1 MSSNPRDTAA
11 PGAVPEPKGATAR
24 NAGLLAAGSL
34 AGRAL
39 GLVREITI
47 TRLFG
52 QSGRVSAFVVASQIP
67 VMLHDLIVGG
77 YVSAAFVPVL
87 AARLEDD
94 DRPGYG
100 RLVAALLFAFGLIVL
115 GVATLMLWFA
125 DSIARVMAGGFA
137 RFSPELL
144 AETAAMVR
152 WMTPVLWLIGMSG
165 VLNSV
170 LFAMDRFSWP
180 AVANATVN
188 VGIIAI
194 APLWA
199 REHGVMALVWGLWAG
214 HALQALI
221 LAADLKRTGLQLFRN
236 VFDPGLRQL
245 FRRYL
250 PIIASLVVSQV
261 QVLMDRRFASGT
273 GLSSIAW
280 MRTATTLQQLPLG
293 LISFSIGLATLPGL
307 ARSHA
312 GARGSEFRSRTVAS
326 LGQVLLWMTPVLV
339 CMGLLAEPIVRLL
352 FERGA
357 FTAVDTASVLP
368 AVRIYLIGAFCAASD
383 QLLNNVFYARQN
395 TLVPALVGMG
405 SVLAYFAAAFLLLDG
420 FGYLGLVWADTA
432 KHAVHMAVML
442 VLVGRRGFGAWHGLA
457 VELVPWAWRLVIGGS
472 LCLAAVVLARWAV
485 GALMSPSAGRDLV
498 DVVLSGSLGIAVY
511 FGCLLVMR
519 TPEVTAIAH
528 YAGDRLPRLW
538 GLSQR

>member
-1 MSSNPRDTAA
+1 MVSNPRGAADAAA
-11 PGAVPEPKGATAR
+11 PEPEGATAR
-24 NAGLLAAGSL
+24 NAGLLVAGSL

-94 DRPGYG
+94 GPGYG
-100 RLVAALLFAFGLIVL
+100 RLVSALLFAFGLMLL
-115 GVATLMLWFA
+115 GVTTLMLWFA
-125 DSIARVMAGGFA
+125 EPIARVMAGGFA
-137 RFSPELL
+137 RFSPALL
-144 AETAAMVR
+144 DETAAMVR

-199 REHGVMALVWGLWAG
+199 REQGVMALVWGLWAG

-221 LAADLKRTGLQLFRN
+221 LAADVKRASLRLFGN
-236 VFDPGLRQL
+236 VFDPGLLQL

-250 PIIASLVVSQV
+250 PVIASLVVSQI
-261 QVLMDRRFASGT
+261 QVLMDRRFASET

-307 ARSHA
+307 TRSHA

-339 CMGLLAEPIVRLL
+339 CMGLLGEPIVRLL

-357 FTAVDTASVLP
+357 FTATDTASVLP
-368 AVRIYLIGAFCAASD
+368 AVRIYLIGAFCAALD
-383 QLLNNVFYARQN
+383 QLLNNAFYARQN

-405 SVLAYFAAAFLLLDG
+405 SVLAYFAAAVLLLDG
-420 FGYLGLVWADTA
+420 LGYLGLVWADTA
-432 KHAVHMAVML
+432 KHGVHMLAML
-442 VLVGRRGFGAWHGLA
+442 VLVGRRGFDAWHGLA
-457 VELVPWAWRLVIGGS
+457 MELVPLAWRLVIGGV
-472 LCLAAVVLARWAV
+472 LCLAAGLVVRWTIGFLMPPSAWRDVVEVVLAG
-485 GALMSPSAGRDLV
+485 GAGV
-498 DVVLSGSLGIAVY
+498 AVY
-511 FGCLLVMR
+511 FGCLFALRTAELVGVVQYVKR
-519 TPEVTAIAH
+519 Q
-528 YAGDRLPRLW
+528 LPWL
-538 GLSQR
+538 

>member
-1 MSSNPRDTAA
+1 MSSHPRDAA
-11 PGAVPEPKGATAR
+11 ATGGAPESRGATAR

-94 DRPGYG
+94 GRPGYG
-100 RLVAALLFAFGLIVL
+100 RLVSALLFAFGLILL

-125 DSIARVMAGGFA
+125 DPIARIMAGGFA

-144 AETAAMVR
+144 DETAAMVR

-170 LFAMDRFSWP
+170 LFAMDRFGWP

-221 LAADLKRTGLQLFRN
+221 LAADLKRAVLRLFGN

-261 QVLMDRRFASGT
+261 QVLTDRRFASGT

-326 LGQVLLWMTPVLV
+326 LGQVLLWMTPVLI
-339 CMGLLAEPIVRLL
+339 CMALLAEPVVRLL

-357 FTAVDTASVLP
+357 FTEVDTASVLP

-383 QLLNNVFYARQN
+383 QLLNNAFYARQN

-420 FGYLGLVWADTA
+420 MGYLGLVWADTA
-432 KHAVHMAVML
+432 KHAVHMIVML
-442 VLVGRRGFGAWHGLA
+442 ILVGRRGFGAWHGLA
-457 VELVPWAWRLVIGGS
+457 VELAPLAWRLAIGGS
-472 LCLAAVVLARWAV
+472 LCLAAVVLVRWAV
-485 GALMSPSAGRDLV
+485 GAAMSPSAGHDLV
-498 DVVLSGSLGIAVY
+498 DIALAGGVGFAVY
-511 FGCLLVMR
+511 FGCLLVLR
-519 TPEVTAIAH
+519 TTELVELAQ
-528 YAGDRLPRLW
+528 YVKSRLPWLRS
-538 GLSQR
+538 GP

>member
-1 MSSNPRDTAA
+1 MSSNPRAAADMAA
-11 PGAVPEPKGATAR
+11 PESEGATAR

-34 AGRAL
+34 VGRAL

-87 AARLEDD
+87 AARLEADG
-94 DRPGYG
+94 RSGYG
-100 RLVAALLFAFGLIVL
+100 RLVSALLFVFGLILL
-115 GVATLMLWFA
+115 GVATLMLWLA
-125 DSIARVMAGGFA
+125 DPIARIMAGGFA

-144 AETAAMVR
+144 DETAVMVR

-165 VLNSV
+165 VLNSI

-188 VGIIAI
+188 IGIIAI

-199 REHGVMALVWGLWAG
+199 REQGVMVLVWGLWAG

-221 LAADLKRTGLQLFRN
+221 LAADLKRAILRLFSN
-236 VFDPGLRQL
+236 VFDPGLRHL
-245 FRRYL
+245 FRRYV

-307 ARSHA
+307 ARSYA

-339 CMGLLAEPIVRLL
+339 CMALLGEPIVRLL

-357 FTAVDTASVLP
+357 FTVVDTASVLP
-368 AVRIYLIGAFCAASD
+368 AVRIYLIGAFCAALD
-383 QLLNNVFYARQN
+383 QLLNNAFYARQN

-405 SVLAYFAAAFLLLDG
+405 SVLAYFAAAVLLLDG
-420 FGYLGLVWADTA
+420 LGYLGLVWADTA
-432 KHAVHMAVML
+432 KHASHMIVML
-442 VLVGRRGFGAWHGLA
+442 VLVGRRGFGVWHGLA
-457 VELVPWAWRLVIGGS
+457 VELVPLAWRLVVGGS
-472 LCLAAVVLARWAV
+472 LCWAASFLVREAIGVL
-485 GALMSPSAGRDLV
+485 MPPSAWR
-498 DVVLSGSLGIAVY
+498 DVVGVALASGAGFVVY
-511 FGCLLVMR
+511 FGCLLALRSTELVAVVQYAARRFPWLR
-519 TPEVTAIAH
+519 TSV
-528 YAGDRLPRLW
+528 
-538 GLSQR
+538 

>member
-1 MSSNPRDTAA
+1 MASNPRAA
-11 PGAVPEPKGATAR
+11 DAPVPESEGATAR
-24 NAGLLAAGSL
+24 NAGLLAVGSL

-87 AARLEDD
+87 AARLEEDG
-94 DRPGYG
+94 RPGYG
-100 RLVAALLFAFGLIVL
+100 PLVSALLCAFGLMLL

-125 DSIARVMAGGFA
+125 DPIARVMAGGFA

-144 AETAAMVR
+144 DETAAMVR

-188 VGIIAI
+188 AGIIAI

-199 REHGVMALVWGLWAG
+199 REQGVMALVWGLWAG

-221 LAADLKRTGLQLFRN
+221 LAADLKRASLRLFRN
-236 VFDPGLRQL
+236 VFDPGLGQL
-245 FRRYL
+245 FRRYV
-250 PIIASLVVSQV
+250 PVVASLVVSQV

-307 ARSHA
+307 SRSHA
-312 GARGSEFRSRTVAS
+312 GDRGGEFRNRTVAS
-326 LGQVLLWMTPVLV
+326 VSYV
-339 CMGLLAEPIVRLL
+339 CIWIIPALICMALLAEPVVRLL

-357 FTAVDTASVLP
+357 FTAADTAGVLP
-368 AVRIYLIGAFCAASD
+368 AVRIYLLGAFCAALD
-383 QLLNNVFYARQN
+383 QLLNNAFYARQN

-405 SVLAYFAAAFLLLDG
+405 SVLAYFAVAGLLLEG
-420 FGYLGLVWADTA
+420 MGYLGLVWADTA
-432 KHAVHMAVML
+432 KHAAHMCTML
-442 VLVGRRGFGAWHGLA
+442 VWVGRRGFDAWYGLV
-457 VELVPWAWRLVIGGS
+457 VELAPLAWRLVVGGA
-472 LCLAAVVLARWAV
+472 LCLGTVVVVRWAV
-485 GALMSPSAGRDLV
+485 GVLMSPSAGRDLV
-498 DVVLSGSLGIAVY
+498 DVVLSGGLGFAIY

-528 YAGDRLPRLW
+528 YARDRLSRLW
-538 GLSQR
+538 GDSQQ

>member
-1 MSSNPRDTAA
+1 MSSNPRAA
-11 PGAVPEPKGATAR
+11 ADVATPGPESATAR

-87 AARLEDD
+87 AARLEADG
-94 DRPGYG
+94 RLGYG
-100 RLVAALLFAFGLIVL
+100 RLVSALLFAFGLILL

-125 DSIARVMAGGFA
+125 DPIARIMAGGFA

-144 AETAAMVR
+144 DETAVMVR

-165 VLNSV
+165 VLNSI

-188 VGIIAI
+188 IGIIAI

-199 REHGVMALVWGLWAG
+199 REQGVMVLVWGLWAG

-221 LAADLKRTGLQLFRN
+221 LAADLKRAVLRLFSN

-245 FRRYL
+245 FRRYV

-293 LISFSIGLATLPGL
+293 LIGFSIGLATLPGL

-339 CMGLLAEPIVRLL
+339 CMALLGEPIVRLL

-368 AVRIYLIGAFCAASD
+368 AVRIYLIGAFCAALD
-383 QLLNNVFYARQN
+383 QLLNNAFYARQN

-405 SVLAYFAAAFLLLDG
+405 SVLAYFAAAVLLLDG
-420 FGYLGLVWADTA
+420 LGYLGLVWADTV
-432 KHAVHMAVML
+432 KHAAHMIVML

-457 VELVPWAWRLVIGGS
+457 VELVPLAWRLVVGGS
-472 LCLAAVVLARWAV
+472 LCLVASFLVREAIGVL
-485 GALMSPSAGRDLV
+485 MPPSAWRDVMEVALAAGAGFV
-498 DVVLSGSLGIAVY
+498 VY
-511 FGCLLVMR
+511 FGCLLALRSTELVAVVQYAARRFPWLR
-519 TPEVTAIAH
+519 TGA
-528 YAGDRLPRLW
+528 
-538 GLSQR
+538 

>member
-1 MSSNPRDTAA
+1 MSSNPRAAADGAA
-11 PGAVPEPKGATAR
+11 PEAEGATAR

-94 DRPGYG
+94 GRPGYG
-100 RLVAALLFAFGLIVL
+100 RLVSALLFAFGLILL

-125 DSIARVMAGGFA
+125 DPIARVMAGGFA

-144 AETAAMVR
+144 DETAAMVR

-188 VGIIAI
+188 MGIIAI

-199 REHGVMALVWGLWAG
+199 REHGVMTLVWGLWAG

-221 LAADLKRTGLQLFRN
+221 LAADLKRSSLRLFAN
-236 VFDPGLRQL
+236 LFDSGLRQL

-250 PIIASLVVSQV
+250 PVIASLVVSQI

-293 LISFSIGLATLPGL
+293 LIGFSIGLATLPGL

-357 FTAVDTASVLP
+357 FTAADTASVLP
-368 AVRIYLIGAFCAASD
+368 AVRIYLIGAFCAALD
-383 QLLNNVFYARQN
+383 QLLNNAFYARQN

-420 FGYLGLVWADTA
+420 FGYLGLVWADTV
-432 KHAVHMAVML
+432 KHTAHMIVML
-442 VLVGRRGFGAWHGLA
+442 VLVGQRGFGAWHGLA
-457 VELVPWAWRLVIGGS
+457 AKLVPLAWRLVIGGL
-472 LCLAAVVLARWAV
+472 LCLAVSFVVRGAI
-485 GALMSPSAGRDLV
+485 GALMPPSAWRD
-498 DVVLSGSLGIAVY
+498 VLEVALTGSAGCAVY
-511 FGCLLVMR
+511 FSCLLGLR
-519 TPEVTAIAH
+519 TTELVVVVQYVRRRHPWLR
-528 YAGDRLPRLW
+528 AGP
-538 GLSQR
+538 